1 MFRIPELKRRL
12 LFTGMILLVYRLGGH
27 ITTPGID
34 LDAIRQFFEG
44 QQGTLV
50 GLYDLFAGGNL
61 SNATIFGLGIMP
73 YISASIIFQLLQAVI
88 PYFEKLAKEG
98 DEGRKKINQYT
109 RYGTLGLALVQSFG
123 ISFALEGM
131 GVVQHPGLAFK
142 LVTMLTLTTG
152 TMFVMWLGE
161 QITENGIGNGIS
173 LIIFVGIIAPVRCI
187 G

>member
-88 PYFEKLAKEG
+88 PYFEKL
-98 DEGRKKINQYT
+98 RKRATRDARRSINT
-109 RYGTLGLALVQSFG
+109 R
-123 ISFALEGM
+123 
-131 GVVQHPGLAFK
+131 
-142 LVTMLTLTTG
+142 VTEPWDWPWCSPSVSVSPWKAWAWFSTPA
-152 TMFVMWLGE
+152 WP
-161 QITENGIGNGIS
+161 S
-173 LIIFVGIIAPVRCI
+173 SW
-187 G
+187 